1 MLPSHAGGS
10 GQAQRF
16 RTAAG
21 WAGRVAED
29 DRVGGF
35 GGLEGGEGVED
46 DGGRRKGKLNR
57 VVADALTRLSD
68 GTASTP
74 RVHRLPRSPRILP
87 QSLLFVSL
95 LHRRRLLAAVH
106 TGRPTDNKKANTAH
120 ICGRRQGDA
129 APAPRSS
136 ILADLAGTR
145 LTSRLRAGQ
154 SVSGTEY
161 RTTVPAYQHRTCV
174 VRSFVPQPHPPTYA
188 TGVDIHSETLGTDVF
203 VQTRHYRSMRRLRN
217 SSTAETL
224 LYPHHEC
231 CRSSLLLDTVCSTMQ

>member
-1 MLPSHAGGS
+1 MGG
-10 GQAQRF
+10 Q
-16 RTAAG
+16 
-21 WAGRVAED
+21 GR
-29 DRVGGF
+29 
-35 GGLEGGEGVED
+35 
-46 DGGRRKGKLNR
+46 GGR
-57 VVADALTRLSD
+57 
-68 GTASTP
+68 P
-74 RVHRLPRSPRILP
+74 C
-87 QSLLFVSL
+87 
-95 LHRRRLLAAVH
+95 RRLWRPR
-106 TGRPTDNKKANTAH
+106 GRRGRRGRRWAEEGKVESR
-120 ICGRRQGDA
+120 CGRRTHTLERRHCFHATSPSPAPISPHPPPVSPFCFFATPSPASSRCTHRTSHRQQESEYGAYMRPTAGDA